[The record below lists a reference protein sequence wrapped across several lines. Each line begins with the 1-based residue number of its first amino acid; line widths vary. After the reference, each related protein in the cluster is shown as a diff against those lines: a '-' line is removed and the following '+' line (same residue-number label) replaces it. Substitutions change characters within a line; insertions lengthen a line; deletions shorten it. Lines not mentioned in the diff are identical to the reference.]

1 MNTQDTKGSH
11 ENHSDEKEIVAAF
24 ARVGAAWARY
34 GLGIA
39 RASVETSAHTLE
51 ATAGVLGVL
60 ADRFGKLAH
69 PENDAAIEE
78 DRDAKRDFVET
89 SAEPRH

>member
-1 MNTQDTKGSH
+1 MNTQDTTKAP
-11 ENHSDEKEIVAAF
+11 ETLSDEKEIATAF
-24 ARVGAAWARY
+24 VRVGAAWARY

-69 PENDAAIEE
+69 PADAAES
-78 DRDAKRDFVET
+78 DNVVET